1 MRQIVSIS
9 MPAEKITQVKKRVK
23 ERGFDNVS
31 SYILSLVS
39 EDDDLISATDLR
51 KMADEAQQEYEAGKS
66 IKVNSV
72 MDLL

>member
-1 MRQIVSIS
+1 